1 MEICRNFAVSLN
13 LIRLNLINSEIV
25 CGNIYKDSGI
35 TFFLQQEEPH
45 QQSQSIR
52 DGFYTIA
59 IIIVKRI
66 MHVKLIT
73 Y

>member
-1 MEICRNFAVSLN
+1 MWKYLQRFWN
-13 LIRLNLINSEIV
+13 
-25 CGNIYKDSGI
+25 Y
-35 TFFLQQEEPH
+35 FFLQQEEPH